1 MKNNEDIERSVII
14 NKLIDTYGF
23 EKYLEIGVNDASNF
37 LKINCKYK
45 ECVDPF
51 ISFSTDY
58 NINKDIHL
66 LTEDDII
73 KYRFIEENILT
84 HKMTSDDFFEITDK
98 KYDLIFIDGDHTEE
112 QVTKDIKH
120 ALFHLEENGRIVIHD
135 SIPFNEISSL
145 DKRESII
152 WNGGVY
158 RSILKLNTL
167 YNGIRYNTINEDY
180 GVCVISKMKSFKIK
194 SENFNDDIKYY
205 DIFSKECISNAA
217 LNIISFDEFEE
228 LLANKEI

>member
-45 ECVDPF
+45 DCVDPF

-120 ALFHLEENGRIVIHD
+120 ALFRLEENGRKDKEKRCKDRLLSDMGKKRGKPH
-135 SIPFNEISSL
+135 SQRYL
-145 DKRESII
+145 HDKR
-152 WNGGVY
+152 GDVACG
-158 RSILKLNTL
+158 
-167 YNGIRYNTINEDY
+167 
-180 GVCVISKMKSFKIK
+180 
-194 SENFNDDIKYY
+194 
-205 DIFSKECISNAA
+205 
-217 LNIISFDEFEE
+217 
-228 LLANKEI
+228 